1 MAQSLETPPKP
12 VTAESA
18 TSGGWERDDKAWNV
32 PRQTLV
38 ATTADSEVELDWE
51 RFAAT
56 YFPVAGRHNLE
67 AIRAYSDY
75 KRSFRPGKQS
85 ASGPDAEAPS
95 IEEWENEGGAPSMAR
110 SRH

>member
-18 TSGGWERDDKAWNV
+18 TADSWERDEKAWNV
-32 PRQTLV
+32 PRQTPV

-51 RFAAT
+51 RFAAM

-75 KRSFRPGKQS
+75 KRSFRLGKQS

-95 IEEWENEGGAPSMAR
+95 IEEWENEGGRLP
-110 SRH
+110 